1 VLRIHFTATDLAR
14 TRVAPTLGPL
24 AETLLATR
32 LLQHDET
39 DLFHGWRQ
47 QARRHTAP
55 HTSLLGLLYGG
66 NGYLL
71 DLFTIVGR
79 VDGLDEGLDAL
90 LAAPAS
96 LLRGELDI
104 LAGQR
109 PLPSAVRALAGG
121 DRAAR
126 IELVGAIRQV
136 HDAAIGPRWGRLRA
150 YLDAT
155 DAEYGRL
162 LASGGVERLLAGIH
176 PLARWRPP
184 VLEIGSPHRS
194 RDVFLHSRGLVLI
207 PSVFCWPGPMAFFS
221 LADQAAPYVLLVPA
235 VRDLADFAAAWTAGE
250 RQARA
255 LVGLLGRT
263 RAAVLE
269 AVGDGC
275 TTSELARRVAGSG
288 QPARPGP
295 ARQRPAGHHA
305 RREVSPSRPHRPG
318 RRPAQRRLS
327 RSAILSLRRR
337 EPPYSP

>member
-32 LLQHDET
+32 LLQHD
-39 DLFHGWRQ
+39 DSDPFHGWRQ
-47 QARRHTAP
+47 QARRHTP
-55 HTSLLGLLYGG
+55 LHTSPLGWLYGG
-66 NGYLL
+66 NGYLP

-79 VDGLDEGLDAL
+79 VDSLDKGLDAL

-104 LAGQR
+104 LADQR
-109 PLPSAVRALAGG
+109 PLPAAAQVLATG

-126 IELVGAIRQV
+126 IELIAAIRQV

-155 DAEYGRL
+155 DAGYGRL

-176 PLARWRPP
+176 PLARWQPP

-194 RDVFLHSRGLVLI
+194 RDVSLRGRGLVLI
-207 PSVFCWPGPMAFFS
+207 PSVFCWPAPMAFFS
-221 LADQAAPYVLLVPA
+221 LADQAAPFLLLVPA
-235 VRDLADFAAAWTAGE
+235 VRDLADFAAALTAGE

-255 LVGLLGRT
+255 LVALLGRT

-269 AVGDGC
+269 AVADGC
-275 TTSELARRVAGSG
+275 TTSELARRVGVSLAAASQHAQVLRDSGLLVTRRAGKSV
-288 QPARPGP
+288 
-295 ARQRPAGHHA
+295 HHNLTGLGVA
-305 RREVSPSRPHRPG
+305 LLNAASPDP
-318 RRPAQRRLS
+318 
-327 RSAILSLRRR
+327 RS
-337 EPPYSP
+337 PC